1 MGCGNSKAADAI
13 NDDPLDLDASVRSH
27 RSSRFGLDGQ
37 LSSRILEG
45 TKEIVN
51 TTIDLATDF
60 AIKPTAKMVTT
71 VASLAIAVP
80 TELGRG
86 IRTQAHHLRNV
97 FVPPIAAAELKG
109 FTLPVYPKSEAER
122 KFLREVLSKSFI
134 FADLGQRELNSII
147 DAFEKTEFKDEDE
160 ILHQGDETAD
170 YFYIIYE
177 GGVTYHVDG
186 TEVGAAEAGAS
197 FGELSL
203 LYKSPR
209 AATVKAKGKCVTFRV
224 DQKSF
229 RSVLQK
235 KNMQSAEQ
243 KLDLLKKVNFLDG
256 METYDLQ
263 KLSSAMKAVPF
274 EPNDYLV
281 RKGEAGDAFFLIQ
294 EGQVKV
300 TDISVGGSNFEDA
313 ELGEGDYFGERAL
326 ITSEPRAANVIAV
339 TKGVAMSIDKDTFEK
354 VLGNLHDLILKSQDK
369 RRLAAIK
376 VIHDTYLEPP
386 LLDAMAANIVEKKL
400 PAGTVICSEG
410 KDVEAA
416 LYLVRSGK
424 LKIESA
430 DGTRSDEI
438 GEGTFFGEG
447 TMQNDCQYAEAPKAG
462 HDMDTIDVGSAQV
475 ISKPTTAEAEYT
487 VTVVEDAVCG
497 VLTLKACRP
506 LFDTTRLGHG
516 NRTRFFTPSV
526 KERDTQLDDLKKH
539 VMLGTG
545 TFGQVWL
552 VSHKSDEGKE
562 NMDVYAL
569 KIQSKAELIQAHQ
582 AKGVV
587 QEMTIMKQLN
597 HPMLLRLVKTFQD
610 DNFVYMMLGLVQGG
624 ELFNRIHSPIFDGV
638 PESTAKFYGA
648 GVYEAL
654 AYMHRR
660 QIIYRDLKPENVLI
674 DSKGYPVIVDF
685 GFAKKIVDKTYTF
698 CGTPLYIA
706 PEVILNRGH
715 NAAADIWSLGVL
727 INEMITGD
735 TPFYKEGMDQL
746 DLYRQICSAKFEPHP
761 ILQGK
766 DQAIDIISRLLSKV
780 PSQRL
785 GMLKNGQKDIF
796 GHPWFSDLSWPSYRT
811 RDVKAPWL
819 PKIRDPLDS
828 SNFDSWKHMKDK
840 TKQKWPPL
848 DPEKNAIFAG
858 F

>member
-1 MGCGNSKAADAI
+1 MGCGSSKPEDVE
-13 NDDPLDLDASVRSH
+13 DPAMSGSQRSG
-27 RSSRFGLDGQ
+27 RFGLDPQ

-45 TKEIVN
+45 TKAIVN
-51 TTIDLATDF
+51 DTVEVLTEKV
-60 AIKPTAKMVTT
+60 IKPTGMVAEK

-97 FVPPIAAAELKG
+97 FVPPIAVDDLKN
-109 FTLPVYPKSEAER
+109 FTLPVFPKTEDER
-122 KFLREVLSKSFI
+122 KFLAKTLQESFI
-134 FADLGQRELNSII
+134 FADLGERELSSII
-147 DAFEKTEFKDEDE
+147 DAFEKTQFEDNAE
-160 ILHQGDETAD
+160 ILHQGDEQAD
-170 YFYIIYE
+170 YFYIIYK
-177 GGVTYHVDG
+177 GSVSYHVDDQ
-186 TEVGAAEAGAS
+186 EVGSADAGSS

-203 LYKSPR
+203 LYRSPR
-209 AATVKAKGKCVTFRV
+209 AATVKAKGGCTTFRV

-243 KLDLLKKVNFLDG
+243 KLDLLKKAPFLKD
-256 METYDLQ
+256 MEVFDLQ

-281 RKGEAGDAFFLIQ
+281 KKGDEGDAFFIIQ
-294 EGQVKV
+294 EGEVKV
-300 TDISVGGSNFEDA
+300 TDITVGNTKYEDA
-313 ELGEGDYFGERAL
+313 SLGEGDYFGERAL
-326 ITSEPRAANVIAV
+326 ITSEPRAANVIGV
-339 TKGVAMSIDKDTFEK
+339 TKGIAMSIDKDTFEK
-354 VLGNLHDLILKSQDK
+354 VLGNVHDLILKSQDK
-369 RRLAAIK
+369 RVLSAIK
-376 VIHDTYLEPP
+376 IVHDTYLEPAT
-386 LLDAMAANIVEKKL
+386 LDAMAASVKDKKM
-400 PAGTVICSEG
+400 PAGTVIMTEG
-410 KDVEAA
+410 KETEAA
-416 LYLVRSGK
+416 LYIVRSGK
-424 LKIESA
+424 IKIVAS
-430 DGTRSDEI
+430 DGSRDDI
-438 GEGTFFGEG
+438 VGEGAHFGER
-447 TMQNDCQYAEAPKAG
+447 TLDCDTQYATKDSKSGDLGVDVSSENVLGKPSKTKAL
-462 HDMDTIDVGSAQV
+462 
-475 ISKPTTAEAEYT
+475 YT
-487 VTVVEDAVCG
+487 MTVLEDAVCG
-497 VLTLKACRP
+497 VLTLKSCRT
-506 LFDTTRLGHG
+506 LFDTSRFGHG
-516 NRTRFFTPSV
+516 TQKAEFTASV
-526 KERDTQLDDLKKH
+526 MERNTELTDLKKH

-552 VSHKSDEGKE
+552 VSHKTGADQTT
-562 NMDVYAL
+562 VYAL
-569 KIQSKAELIQAHQ
+569 KIQSKSELIQAHQ

-597 HPMLLRLVKTFQD
+597 HPLLLRLVKTFQD
-610 DNFVYMMLGLVQGG
+610 EQFVYMMLGLVQGG

-638 PESTAKFYGA
+638 PESTAKFYAA
-648 GVYEAL
+648 GVYEGL

-674 DSKGYPVIVDF
+674 DVKGYPVIVDF

-727 INEMITGD
+727 VNEMITGD

-766 DQAIDIISRLLSKV
+766 TQAIDIIGKLLSKV

-785 GMLKNGQKDIF
+785 GMLKGGQKDIF
-796 GHPWFSDLSWPSYRT
+796 EHPWFHDLPFEQYRQ
-811 RDVKAPWL
+811 REVKAPWV
-819 PKIRDPLDS
+819 PKIKDPLDS

-848 DPEKNAIFAG
+848 DAQKQAIFAG

>member
-1 MGCGNSKAADAI
+1 MGCGASKENAV
-13 NDDPLDLDASVRSH
+13 DDGMTGSQRSG
-27 RSSRFGLDGQ
+27 RFGLNPQ
-37 LSSRILEG
+37 MSSRIMEG
-45 TKEIVN
+45 TKAIVNDTVEIV
-51 TTIDLATDF
+51 TEKIM
-60 AIKPTAKMVTT
+60 KPTGMVVEK
-71 VASLAIAVP
+71 VAALAIAVP

-97 FVPPIAAAELKG
+97 FVPPIATDDLKN
-109 FTLPVYPKSEAER
+109 FTLPVYPKTEEER
-122 KFLREVLSKSFI
+122 KFLAKTLQNSFI
-134 FADLGQRELNSII
+134 FADLGERELSSII
-147 DAFEKTEFKDEDE
+147 DAFEKTDFTDNAE
-160 ILHQGDETAD
+160 ILHQGDEQAD
-170 YFYIIYE
+170 FFYIVFK
-177 GGVTYHVDG
+177 GSVSYHVDDA
-186 TEVGAAEAGAS
+186 EVGSADAGSS

-209 AATVKAKGKCVTFRV
+209 AATVKAKGECTTFRV

-243 KLDLLKKVNFLDG
+243 KLDLLKKAPFLKD
-256 METYDLQ
+256 MEVFDLQ

-281 RKGEAGDAFFLIQ
+281 KKGADGDAFFIIQ
-294 EGQVKV
+294 EGDVKV
-300 TDISVGGSNFEDA
+300 TDITVGNSKYEDA
-313 ELGEGDYFGERAL
+313 SLGEGDYFGERAL
-326 ITSEPRAANVIAV
+326 ITSEPRAANVIGV
-339 TKGVAMSIDKDTFEK
+339 TKGIAMSIDKDTFEK
-354 VLGNLHDLILKSQDK
+354 VLGNVHDLILKSQDK
-369 RRLAAIK
+369 RVLSAIK
-376 VIHDTYLEPP
+376 IIHDTFLEPAT
-386 LLDAMAANIVEKKL
+386 LDGMAGNIKDKKM
-400 PAGTVICSEG
+400 PKGTVIMREG
-410 KDVEAA
+410 RETEAA

-424 LKIESA
+424 IGITAS
-430 DGTRSDEI
+430 DGSRDDVV
-438 GEGTFFGEG
+438 GEGAHFGEG
-447 TMQNDCQYAEAPKAG
+447 TLNCDTQYATTTKTE
-462 HDMDTIDVGSAQV
+462 DVGMDMSSEN
-475 ISKPTTAEAEYT
+475 ILGKPSKTKALYT
-487 VTVVEDAVCG
+487 MTVLEDAVCG
-497 VLTLKACRP
+497 ILTLKNCRG
-506 LFDTTRLGHG
+506 LFDTTQFGHG
-516 NRTRFFTPSV
+516 
-526 KERDTQLDDLKKH
+526 TQLSEFTASAMERNTELSDLKKH

-552 VSHKSDEGKE
+552 ISHKTGSDKTT
-562 NMDVYAL
+562 VYAL

-597 HPMLLRLVKTFQD
+597 HPLLLRLVKTFQD
-610 DNFVYMMLGLVQGG
+610 EQFVYMMLGLVQGG

-638 PESTAKFYGA
+638 PESTAMFYAA
-648 GVYEAL
+648 GVYEGL

-674 DSKGYPVIVDF
+674 DVKGYPVIVDF

-715 NAAADIWSLGVL
+715 NSAADIWSLGVL
-727 INEMITGD
+727 VNEMITGD
-735 TPFYKEGMDQL
+735 TPFYEEGMDQL

-766 DQAIDIISRLLSKV
+766 SQAIDIIRKLLSKV

-796 GHPWFSDLSWPSYRT
+796 EHPWFHDLSFEQYRA
-811 RDVKAPWL
+811 REVKAPWI
-819 PKIRDPLDS
+819 PKIKDPLDS

-848 DPEKNAIFAG
+848 DAQKQAIFAG